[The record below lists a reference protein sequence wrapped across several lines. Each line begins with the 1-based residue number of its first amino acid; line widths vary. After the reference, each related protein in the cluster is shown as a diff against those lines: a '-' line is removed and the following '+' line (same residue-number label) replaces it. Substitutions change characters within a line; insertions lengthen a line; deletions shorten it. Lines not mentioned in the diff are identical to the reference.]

1 MTENSKRWQESSD
14 GWVKTMTESKE
25 RKEAK
30 RNLQDMECNHS
41 DLEWCEGCAYDIN
54 GERVAF
60 KGIDY

>member
-1 MTENSKRWQESSD
+1 MNK
-14 GWVKTMTESKE
+14 SKE
-25 RKEAK
+25 KKEAK
-30 RNLQDMECNHS
+30 RKLQDMECNHG

>member
-1 MTENSKRWQESSD
+1 MTENSKRWQDSSD

-30 RNLQDMECNHS
+30 RKLQDMECNHG

>member
-1 MTENSKRWQESSD
+1 MTNDKQWQENSD
-14 GWVKTMTESKE
+14 GWVKAMTISKE
-25 RKEAK
+25 KKEAK
-30 RNLQDMECNHS
+30 RKLQDMEYKHG

>member
-1 MTENSKRWQESSD
+1 VTNDKQWQENSD
-14 GWVKTMTESKE
+14 GWVKAMTISKE
-25 RKEAK
+25 KKEAK
-30 RNLQDMECNHS
+30 RKLQDMECNHG